1 VITVEQLTIRHQGMK
16 LVDIAF
22 SIRNSL
28 ALVGMSGSG
37 KSLSLKAMLNMLPK
51 SMDKTVKI
59 NSDFNLS
66 RGEGVALIP
75 QNPFTSLNPMSR
87 IIRQFFVPRK
97 DAEELMALVGLQAE
111 MLDRFPAEL
120 SGGQLQRVVI
130 AIALSHRPKLLMLD
144 EPTTALD
151 SGTKEN
157 ILSLLRELREKMGF
171 YMLFVSHDIAS
182 VESLCEEIVVLK
194 EGAVVEAGMLE
205 DVIKNPKESYTKA
218 LIESNFKNREWRR

>member
-1 VITVEQLTIRHQGMK
+1 MIHVEKLTIRHEGK
-16 LVDIAF
+16 RLVDIAF
-22 SIRNSL
+22 GIHSSL

-37 KSLSLKAMLNMLPK
+37 KSLTLKAMLDMLPK
-51 SMDKTVKI
+51 SMNKEIVLK
-59 NSDFNLS
+59 SDFELS

-87 IIRQFFVPRK
+87 IKGQFFVGREK
-97 DAEELMALVGLQAE
+97 AEELMELVGLEAG
-111 MLDRFPAEL
+111 MLERFPAEL

-130 AIALSHRPKLLMLD
+130 AIALSHNPKLLMLD

-157 ILSLLRELREKMGF
+157 ILSLLKSLREKMGF

-182 VESLCEEIVVLK
+182 VESLCDEIVVLK
-194 EGAVVEAGMLE
+194 EGKVVEAGKLE
-205 DVIKNPKESYTKA
+205 NVIKNPKESYTKA
-218 LIESNFKNREWRR
+218 LIESNFKNREWRQ